1 MACMLPSFRQ
11 RRNWMALDVRERRSS
26 FASSCGLAFAVS
38 SPSHPRPV
46 PMLSSS
52 SISFLKRLL
61 DAPAPSGYETAA
73 ARTWRTEAETFA
85 DNVSADVAGN
95 SIAEVNPGGSPT
107 IMLDGHIDE
116 IGVIVQ
122 YIDDDG
128 YVYIA
133 PIGGWDPQV
142 LVGQR
147 IRFLGPQGDV
157 IGVVGEKPIHLMK
170 SEDREHAS
178 KFADLWVDIGA
189 LKRGDAEARL
199 SIGDPGVID
208 SQAHDFPNG
217 RLVSRSIDDRIGAF
231 IVLEALRRYA
241 AKPGAAHVVAA
252 ATTQEEIAWHGGG
265 ALVCAHGVNPQIAIV
280 VDVTFATDHPNI
292 EKKEIGEHRM
302 GGGPII
308 ARGSLIS
315 PVVHGLL
322 RDTARRLEMV
332 HAIHAVGRD
341 TSTNADAIHIARE
354 GVATGLVSIPNRY
367 MHSPNEMVD
376 LKDVDDAATL
386 IAEFCRTVTAKT
398 DLTAR

>member
-1 MACMLPSFRQ
+1 
-11 RRNWMALDVRERRSS
+11 
-26 FASSCGLAFAVS
+26 
-38 SPSHPRPV
+38 
-46 PMLSSS
+46 MLSPS

-61 DAPAPSGYETAA
+61 DAPAPSGFETAA
-73 ARTWRTEAETFA
+73 ARAWRAEAETFA
-85 DNVSADVAGN
+85 EKVSVDVAGN
-95 SIAEVNPGGSPT
+95 SMAEVNASGAVT

-128 YVYIA
+128 YIYIA

-147 IRFLGPQGDV
+147 IRFLGPHGDV
-157 IGVVGEKPIHLMK
+157 LGVVGKKPIHLMK
-170 SEDREHAS
+170 TEDREHSS

-189 LKRGDAEARL
+189 TKRAEAEERL
-199 SIGDPGVID
+199 DVGDPGVID
-208 SQAHDFPNG
+208 SRTMDFPNN

-241 AKPGAAHVVAA
+241 AKPGAARVVAA

-265 ALVCAHGVNPQIAIV
+265 ALVCAHCINPQIAIV

-292 EKKEIGEHRM
+292 EKKEIGEHKM

-308 ARGSLIS
+308 SRGALIS
-315 PVVHGLL
+315 PVVHSLL
-322 RDTARRLEMV
+322 RETAKAHNIA
-332 HAIHAVGRD
+332 HAVHAVGRD

-376 LKDVDDAATL
+376 LGDVDNAATL
-386 IAEFCRTVTAKT
+386 IAEFCRAVTAKT